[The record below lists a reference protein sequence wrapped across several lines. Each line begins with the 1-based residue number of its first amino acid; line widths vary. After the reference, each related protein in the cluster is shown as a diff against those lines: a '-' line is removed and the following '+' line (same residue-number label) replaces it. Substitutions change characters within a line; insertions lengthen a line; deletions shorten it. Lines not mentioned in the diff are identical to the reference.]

1 MQSHMILFRSAG
13 CYAYDD
19 DLSVRTRSTH
29 EPIELKR
36 IVDNLDVKQRSG
48 ISFLKRRAEPAL
60 CKESKYAKD

>member
-36 IVDNLDVKQRSG
+36 IGDNLDVKQRSG
-48 ISFLKRRAEPAL
+48 ISFLKRRAESAL
-60 CKESKYAKD
+60 CNESKYVKD